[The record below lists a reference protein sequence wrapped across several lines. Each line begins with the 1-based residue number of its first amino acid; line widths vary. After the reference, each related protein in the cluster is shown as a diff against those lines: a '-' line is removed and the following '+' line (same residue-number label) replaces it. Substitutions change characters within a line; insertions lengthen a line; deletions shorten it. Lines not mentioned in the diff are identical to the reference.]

1 MAAEPTTA
9 ELVQEIGEKF
19 ESFKEKNDERLAL
32 LEKGD
37 HVPEELKEQIDR
49 IEADLQVSEKLKE
62 RLDVIETAAKR
73 GNLGGQSK
81 TEEVE
86 EASAEYSELVQK
98 YMRRGDEGK
107 GGIDAKDTQRIEELT
122 KTLGEAKLLSIQQDP
137 DGGYWVSPDQT
148 GRIAERIF
156 ETSPMRQVAS
166 VQPISTDKLEGVYD
180 DDEAGSEWVG
190 ETDLPTDE
198 TTPKTKKW
206 SIAVHEHATRPKATQ
221 QLLEDSSVNVEQW
234 LANKVSRK
242 FARTEN
248 LAFVSGDGAGKPRGF
263 LDLPEAATLEDFERG
278 AIGTLES
285 AAIGVLDF
293 DDLIDLQT
301 ALKSE
306 YEVSATWAMN
316 RRTKGVIRKLKDVD
330 GQYLWQPLNQE
341 GMANVLLGR
350 PIVMFEDMADVANG
364 SKPVAIA
371 DWAETYQIVD
381 RLGISVLRDPFTAK
395 PFVEFYTRKRVGGD
409 VVQQDSIKILRIKA
423 P

>member
-1 MAAEPTTA
+1 MPEPTA
-9 ELVQEIGEKF
+9 VELIQEIGEKF
-19 ESFKEKNDERLAL
+19 ETFKEKVDKEIKLVKEA
-32 LEKGD
+32 D
-37 HVPEELKEQIDR
+37 HVPAELKEQIGR
-49 IEADLQVSEKLKE
+49 IETELQGLEKQKE

-73 GNLGGQSK
+73 GNLGGQTK
-81 TEEVE
+81 ADEAK
-86 EASAEYSELVQK
+86 EASNEYSELVQK

-107 GGIDAKDTQRIEELT
+107 GGIDAKDAQRIEELQ
-122 KTLGEAKLLSIQQDP
+122 KTLGEAKLLSIQINP

-206 SIAVHEHATRPKATQ
+206 SISVHEHATRPKATQ
-221 QLLEDSSVNVEQW
+221 QLLEDANINVEQW
-234 LANKVSRK
+234 LANKVTRK

-263 LDLPEAATLEDFERG
+263 LDLPEAADLEDFERG

-285 AAIGVLDF
+285 INNGAIVF
-293 DDLIDLQT
+293 EDLIALQT

-306 YEVSATWAMN
+306 YEVSSTWSMN
-316 RRTKGVIRKLKDVD
+316 RRAKGEIRKLKDLE
-330 GQYLWQPLNQE
+330 GQFLWQPLNQE
-341 GMANVLLGR
+341 GMANMLLGR
-350 PIVMFEDMADVANG
+350 PIVMFEDMPDIANG
-364 SKPVAIA
+364 TKPIAIA

-409 VVQQDSIKILRIKA
+409 VVQQDSIKILKINA